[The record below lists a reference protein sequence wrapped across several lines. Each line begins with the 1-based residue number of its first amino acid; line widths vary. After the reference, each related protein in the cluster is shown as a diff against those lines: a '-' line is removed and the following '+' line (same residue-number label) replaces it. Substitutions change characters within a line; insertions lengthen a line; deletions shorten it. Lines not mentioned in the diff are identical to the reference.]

1 MYLRGMPDLTF
12 LIVGTQVTDA
22 GVAEMQKWLSA
33 FAEISHGPPTPSYSQ
48 KVSELIRNN
57 IRGWRGL

>member
-33 FAEISHGPPTPSYSQ
+33 FAEISHGPPTP
-48 KVSELIRNN
+48 KR
-57 IRGWRGL
+57 